1 MAMQTLIRTTIVA
14 PHIRLR
20 VKRLLPIAG
29 EIITGVGQTVNP
41 MQTVARATQYTRYRI
56 LPLSDI
62 LKISPSELPNLLT
75 VHEGERVTQGTTL
88 VDKKGFWGRR
98 QQYQSPLDGEVYE
111 ISNGRLIL
119 RQMSEIIELR
129 ALVAGRVTDYIDNRG
144 VVLETFG
151 SLIQA
156 IWSTD
161 DEDAGLLKIMAAT
174 PDSLFFPEQITKEA
188 NSAILV
194 VGCFDQLK
202 VLERARDMGV
212 RGIITGSL
220 PANLCRLASMIDLP
234 IFVTDGVGLQGMSA
248 PVFDLLQAADGQRT
262 ALLGKKSGVRT
273 DRPQIV
279 IQADK
284 KTTADPRSAAK
295 PLAVGQIVRLLRQ
308 PYLNQMATVSYL
320 YSLAQTTP
328 SGIKAH
334 GADVRLENGQ
344 IVFVPYANME
354 AII

>member
-1 MAMQTLIRTTIVA
+1 MSMHAIIRTTIVA
-14 PHIRLR
+14 PLIRLR
-20 VKRLLPIAG
+20 VRRVLPIAG
-29 EIITGVGQTVNP
+29 EVITGIGQTVTP

-56 LPLSDI
+56 LPLSDLLQI
-62 LKISPSELPNLLT
+62 PPAELANALM
-75 VHEGERVTQGTTL
+75 VHAGDRVKQGMML
-88 VDKKGFWGRR
+88 VDKKGFLGRR

-111 ISNGRLIL
+111 IRNGRLIL

-129 ALVAGRVTDYIDNRG
+129 ALVAGRVVEHIASDG

-156 IWSTD
+156 AWSTD
-161 DEDAGLLKIMAAT
+161 DEDAGLLKVMASA
-174 PDSLFFPEQITKEA
+174 PDSLFFPEQITTEA
-188 NSAILV
+188 NSAILA
-194 VGCFDQLK
+194 VGWFDQLK

-220 PANLCRLASMIDLP
+220 PAHIGRMASLIDLP
-234 IFVTDGVGLQGMSA
+234 VFVTDGIGSQGMSA
-248 PVFDLLQAADGQRT
+248 PVFELLQAADGRRT

-284 KTTADPRSAAK
+284 KTTTDPRSAAE
-295 PLAVGQIVRLLRQ
+295 PLAVGQVVRLLRQ
-308 PYLNQMATVSYL
+308 PYLNQMATVTHL
-320 YSLAQTTP
+320 YNLAQLTA
-328 SGIKAH
+328 SGVKAH
-334 GADVRLENGQ
+334 GADVRLENGKV
-344 IVFVPYANME
+344 VFVPYANME